1 MDIRLRRGKSK
12 LKWVLGGLCLSA
24 VLVIVLV
31 YIFREPILDRAGE
44 LMAPHGEYSA
54 DIAILCG
61 TSFLDRSVAN
71 AGFELLK
78 AGKVKRLVV
87 VLHNISP
94 LHRPYGYND
103 NYPEMVRKEIR
114 KSGLK
119 ESDFEILVTHI
130 HHPLTLIEAQGAMKA
145 ISQMNVRSA
154 VLLAPGFHTRR
165 SYLVYQYCAS
175 PYQIKIYPQACFK
188 GYMSEKWWAT
198 NDGMR
203 DFAAEFAKLAYYI
216 AGGYIPFRF
225 SY

>member
-1 MDIRLRRGKSK
+1 MKRGKSK
-12 LKWVLGGLCLSA
+12 FKWILGGLLLSVILA
-24 VLVIVLV
+24 VVLV
-31 YIFREPILDRAGE
+31 YVFREPILDRAGE
-44 LMAPHGEYSA
+44 FMAPRGDYSA
-54 DIAILCG
+54 DIAILEG
-61 TSFLDRSVAN
+61 ASFLDRSVAN

-87 VLHNISP
+87 VLHNINT

-103 NYPEMVRKEIR
+103 NYPETVRRDIR
-114 KSGLK
+114 KGGLK
-119 ESDFEILVTHI
+119 ENDFEIVVTPI
-130 HHPLTLIEAQGAMKA
+130 RHPVTLTEAQGAMKA

-165 SYLVYQYCAS
+165 SYLVYQHAAN
-175 PYQIKIYPQACFK
+175 PYQIKIRPQACFN
-188 GYMSEKWWAT
+188 GYRAGKWWIT

-203 DFAAEFAKLAYYI
+203 DFAAEFAKLVYYI